1 MITDKLLAFAD
12 GKPLTT
18 TATSDVVD
26 LGEAG
31 DEIARTMNVVA
42 QLDDCASVTPTTA
55 TITPKIQMSKDGGT
69 TWTDVMSFPT
79 VTVANCIAGKR
90 IIDFAKLPLGGL
102 GGQMRLSLTIAS
114 GPLVGAKYSAWLTK
128 SVEA

>member
-12 GKPLTT
+12 GKSITT

-69 TWTDVMSFPT
+69 TWTDVMSFPA